1 MADDFRIQRYCA
13 ADRDGVLDLMRVA
26 FSEDFAARLCRQ
38 WDWKYGSHPLNRE
51 AAQTRRT
58 IRETLWPYIVKTY
71 SAETLAQ
78 WGVSSEPLEPLLPD
92 DAPYVLLL
100 KDRDKVIA
108 VEGALPQAFL
118 INGRRQLVF
127 VFCDLAVHPDYRGHA
142 LSMRL
147 TMRMA
152 SEHGL
157 TMSWTNLTARAVG
170 FRWLKRAS
178 RQRPLDSTSKWGSM
192 RVVTLV
198 KPIDW
203 KYTTRRLT
211 GIGQLGSVAAMVS
224 AGAHRMRSTFGKP
237 PPASTVDIVKAECFD
252 DRFAHLWN
260 RCSPAHE
267 VIAVRD
273 PTYLNWRFA
282 ARPDASYICLAAVR
296 GSIVVGYLV
305 YRLVERE
312 GALWGYVVDF
322 LCDGGDATSV
332 FKSLLTRAEELMIA
346 AGAQS
351 LICVI
356 AREPFRSVLR
366 RAGFYPAVFGSLS
379 FLGGSVT
386 SLDPQLN
393 VYAAVNKWFVTV
405 GDGDAEL
412 SF

>member
-1 MADDFRIQRYCA
+1 MADDFRIQRYRGD
-13 ADRDGVLDLMRVA
+13 DRDSVFELMRLA
-26 FSEDFAARLCRQ
+26 FSEDFATRLSRQ
-38 WDWKYGSHPLNRE
+38 WGWKYGSHPLNRE
-51 AAQTRRT
+51 AAQARRT
-58 IRETLWPYIVKTY
+58 IRDKLRPHIIKTY

-78 WGVSSEPLEPLLPD
+78 WGVSFEQIETLPD
-92 DAPYVLLL
+92 DAPYVLVL

-108 VEGALPQAFL
+108 AEGALPQAFV
-118 INGRRQLVF
+118 INGQRQLVF

-147 TMRMA
+147 TLRMA

-157 TMSWTNLTARAVG
+157 TMSWSNLTARAVG
-170 FRWLKRAS
+170 FRWLKGAS
-178 RQRPLDSTSKWGSM
+178 RQRPIDSTSKWGSM

-211 GIGQLGSVAAMVS
+211 GIGQLGSVAAIVA
-224 AGAHRMRSTFGKP
+224 AGVHRMRGTFGKAR
-237 PPASTVDIVKAECFD
+237 PASTVDIVKAESFD
-252 DRFAHLWN
+252 DRFEQLWN

-322 LCDGGDATSV
+322 LCDGDAAAV
-332 FKSLLTRAEELMIA
+332 FESLLTRAEELMIE

-386 SLDPQLN
+386 SLDPRLN
-393 VYAAVNKWFVTV
+393 VYAEVPKWFVTV